1 MWHFL
6 SRILLLLI
14 LVPTVLRGQSMYGDR
29 IYVDSLSSK
38 IPQGVDTL
46 KFISNTDF
54 LKTARIESRILLDT
68 AAGNKG
74 NYIVLLDTLII
85 KSGDSLY
92 LLRFDDDTLF
102 LNKDTIRLDQN
113 DTVWLQDIM
122 DWPDT
127 SSLIQYLSDTTWDAT
142 RWWVIEQSYLT
153 QEQDLLWINDSA
165 NYLHRTDTTTKV
177 ASRHWVLQ
185 LGYLKEESDPIWL
198 SDSSDYLHHS
208 DSLTKIASRY
218 WVLGQIH
225 DSIADINVESYW
237 SWVDS
242 ATDTL
247 YNNKTGVLYLATDV
261 ITDNT
266 LRTEN
271 NTVLGRNAGGSFTHS
286 SGVQGWYNTF
296 LGNNAGNIISSGYEN
311 TAMGY
316 NALDA
321 ATTGYQNVAI
331 GNNVMTAG
339 SGVYRNVGIGYNALS
354 GASYSS
360 NNNVAIGYAA
370 MDDATTA
377 DNSVA
382 IGTNALGANQSADYC
397 IAIGSN
403 ALSYL
408 TSSANDNYNIA
419 IGYNAGASLDYQ
431 NNVLIGHEAGR
442 YLGQCQENVALGK
455 NALFGSTS
463 GVYNSSMNV
472 AIGNNAGYSISGG
485 AMGNTIIGTGAGAY
499 LTTGDY
505 NVVIGNYTGSAM
517 GSSGLTTQNSQL
529 WIDASSTGSPL
540 IKGDFNMDTLRING
554 ALSIRDV
561 STSVEK
567 YFLVLDSATHR
578 ICKMDTTGWGGGGG
592 GVGVESD
599 PIWTSEKNSYQ
610 ANADTNAF
618 DASKFWVRSQIHDSI
633 AGLDHSSNNEG
644 VLDVKTAGA
653 NSSAISSNT
662 SGSPDIYI
670 KGGENITITES
681 GDTIFIAGSGG
692 ASGDNLGDHNATENL
707 MLNGFDIKE
716 VDSLYASNIYSVSG
730 EFESA
735 IEAISTSSRPT
746 AVLKKTTAYAYGV
759 QNPLQ
764 LQSYGTSTTGDG
776 IGAGIEFQGKDDAQN
791 YVLMGNYQVM
801 MPENGNGNETSKMVW
816 QTIKQGGAPTDEMI
830 LSSDSLT
837 VNGGLRITGSTLRF
851 TSVPNAEYSTVIMYN
866 PVTKLISYYDTTGLG
881 GSGAGGDMF
890 KSTYDTDSDNIV
902 DNSEKVNNALS
913 NGYGIMSLSFDGSS
927 PKSIVIDTATL
938 KTVFDGGGNGGDM
951 YKLTYDTDNDGIVD
965 NAEKVNNAL
974 SNGYGILTLSYDGSA
989 TKSIVIDTALLKSV
1003 FGGTGGGDVYKVG
1016 TPVNNQV
1023 AVWTGDG
1030 TIEGDSDLMFDGSKL
1045 TASKLYI
1052 SSPALGSSDYDK
1064 FLVLDA
1070 SGSEVKTRTGSQVL
1084 SDIGAEAA
1092 QTKGNLTENVPGL
1105 QFDNARQVIG
1115 GHSTLSLTSGYVI
1128 PTTSQEAN
1136 WNAAYGWGNHALAG
1150 YLTTEADPQVGV
1162 ITANYLSKWDGSA
1175 LSTSHI
1181 LDHPNYVRI
1190 EDSLKVTK
1198 LRANETSRLVMWNM
1212 TTGEFSYV
1220 DTAAYR
1226 DGGGGVIQEM
1236 DPVWIS
1242 DSIDYLHHSDT
1253 TTKVA
1258 SRHWVLDQGYI
1269 TETDAETDP
1278 VWISDS
1284 TDYLHHSDTTTK
1296 VASRHWVLDQ
1306 GYITET
1312 GAETDPVWISDS
1324 TDYLHHSDTTTKVA
1338 SRHWVL
1344 NQGYI
1349 TETGAET
1356 DPVWISDSADYLHH
1370 SDTTTRV
1377 ASRHWVLDQGYIT
1390 ETEAET
1396 DPVWISDSTDYLHHS
1411 DTTSKVASRHWVLNQ
1426 GFLLEI
1432 PEEKDPQWIHD
1443 SAAYLHHS
1451 DTLTKVAS
1459 RKWVTDQAYI
1469 SKEEDPQVG
1478 SSNTTNY
1485 LSKWDGLAL
1494 NASQV
1499 YNDGNYVRIPNA
1511 LKIGSGSP
1519 TTSLDIDGS
1528 AAIDGTLSVN
1538 DIKLTNASAGTS
1550 LVALV
1555 LDGGQNVDLNTLSD
1569 DFAAIEDSS
1578 KWSKSGSYVFPK
1590 TLTDYVGIGTNTPSG
1605 LFHVY
1610 GNMYIGKTAGNPIK
1624 PRIINNEVPSTYIQ
1638 FDPGA
1643 IVINPD
1649 CYIQGDLLV
1658 SNDFHTDEINTEA
1671 IVEMTSGNGI
1681 TVKDWGGT
1689 SIVSFSSNGTLLNR
1703 PARIPVETLSNQTS
1717 VVSPSKWISVY
1728 IIDADANIEVWCD
1741 NAIIG
1746 AGQLFTVI
1754 SDNADDQSYTI
1765 TLKDYGAGSVITTIP
1780 IDPSYDTKAVTLLY
1794 TGSKWVVYSTGN
1806 D

>member
-6 SRILLLLI
+6 SKMFLLMI
-14 LVPTVLRGQSMYGDR
+14 LVPGVLWGQSMYGDR
-29 IYVDSLSSK
+29 IYVDSLSSR

-46 KFISNTDF
+46 KFISNADF
-54 LKTARIESRILLDT
+54 LKTSRFESFVMLDT
-68 AAGNKG
+68 AKANKG
-74 NYIVLLDTLII
+74 NHIVLLDTLII

-102 LNKDTIRLDQN
+102 LNNDTVCLDQN
-113 DTVWLQDIM
+113 DTIWLHDIM
-122 DWPDT
+122 DWLDT
-127 SSLIQYLSDTTWDAT
+127 SAVIQHLSDTTWDAT
-142 RWWVIEQSYLT
+142 QWWVTQQSYLT
-153 QEQDLLWINDSA
+153 QEQDPLWVNDSTH
-165 NYLHRTDTTTKV
+165 YLHHLDTTTRV
-177 ASRHWVLQ
+177 ASRFWVLQ
-185 LGYLKEESDPIWL
+185 LGYLTEESDPVWL

-218 WVLGQIH
+218 WVLRQIH

-247 YNNKTGVLYLATDV
+247 YNNKTGLLYLATDV
-261 ITDNT
+261 LTDNI
-266 LRTEN
+266 LRTEG

-286 SGVQGWYNTF
+286 SGLQGWYNTL
-296 LGNNAGNIISSGYEN
+296 LGNNAGSIISSGYEN
-311 TAMGY
+311 TAIGY

-354 GASYSS
+354 GSSYSS

-370 MDDATTA
+370 MDAATTA

-382 IGTNALGANQSADYC
+382 IGSNALGANQSADYC

-431 NNVLIGHEAGR
+431 NNILIGHEAGR

-455 NALFGSTS
+455 NALFGNTS

-472 AIGNNAGYSISGG
+472 AIGNNTGYSISGG
-485 AMGNTIIGTGAGAY
+485 AMGNTIIGTAAGAY

-505 NVVIGNYTGSAM
+505 NVVIGNYTGSVM

-529 WIDASSTGSPL
+529 WIDASATSSPL
-540 IKGDFNMDTLRING
+540 IKGDFNMDSLRING

-561 STSVEK
+561 SSSVEK
-567 YFLVLDSATHR
+567 YFLVLDSATNR
-578 ICKMDTTGWGGGGG
+578 ICKMDTAGWGGGGG

-599 PIWTSEKNSYQ
+599 PVWTSEKNSYQ
-610 ANADTNAF
+610 AKADTNVF
-618 DASKFWVRSQIHDSI
+618 DASKSWVRGQIHDSI
-633 AGLDHSSNNEG
+633 AGLDHSINNEG
-644 VLDVKTAGA
+644 VLDVKTGGA
-653 NSSAISSNT
+653 NSSVIASNT
-662 SGSPDIYI
+662 SGSPDLYI
-670 KGGENITITES
+670 KGGANIAITES

-692 ASGDNLGDHNATENL
+692 ASGDNLGNHNATENL

-716 VDSLYASNIYSVSG
+716 VDSLCASNIYSVSG
-730 EFESA
+730 ESESA
-735 IEAISTSSRPT
+735 LEALSSSSRPT
-746 AVLKKTTAYAYGV
+746 AILKKTTAYAYGV

-764 LQSYGTSTTGDG
+764 LQSYGTSSTSDG
-776 IGAGIEFQGKDDAQN
+776 IGASIEFLGKDDAQN
-791 YVLMGNYQVM
+791 YVLMGNYQVV

-816 QTIKQGGAPTDEMI
+816 QTIKQGGSLTDEMI
-830 LSSDSLT
+830 LTSDSLT
-837 VNGGLRITGSTLRF
+837 VNGGVRVTGSTLRF
-851 TSVPNAEYSTVIMYN
+851 TGVPNAEYSTVLMYN

-890 KSTYDTDSDNIV
+890 KSTYDTDNDNTV
-902 DNSEKVNNALS
+902 DNSEKVNSALT
-913 NGYGIMSLSFDGSS
+913 NGYGVMSFSFDGSS

-938 KTVFDGGGNGGDM
+938 KTVFDGGGGGGDM
-951 YKLTYDTDNDGIVD
+951 YKLTYDMDNDGIVD
-965 NAEKVNNAL
+965 NSEKVNNAL
-974 SNGYGILTLSYDGSA
+974 TNGYGVMILSYDGSTA
-989 TKSIVIDTALLKSV
+989 KSIVIDTSALKNV
-1003 FGGTGGGDVYKVG
+1003 FGGTGGGDVYKVS
-1016 TPVNNQV
+1016 TPLNNQV
-1023 AVWTGDG
+1023 GVWTGDG
-1030 TIEGDSDLMFDGSKL
+1030 TIEGDGDLTFDGSKL
-1045 TASKLYI
+1045 ITSKLNI
-1052 SSPALGSSDYDK
+1052 SSPAVGSSDYDR
-1064 FLVLDA
+1064 FLVLDVSA
-1070 SGSEVKTRTGSQVL
+1070 SEVKTRTGSQVL

-1092 QTKGNLTENVPGL
+1092 QTKGNLTENVAGL
-1105 QFDNARQVIG
+1105 QFDNTRQVIG
-1115 GHSTLSLTSGYVI
+1115 GPSTLSLTSGYVI

-1150 YLTTEADPQVGV
+1150 YLTAETDPQVGV
-1162 ITANYLSKWDGSA
+1162 ISTNYLAKWDGST
-1175 LSTSHI
+1175 LSTSNI
-1181 LDHPNYVRI
+1181 LDHPNYVKI

-1226 DGGGGVIQEM
+1226 DGGGGVIQEI

-1258 SRHWVLDQGYI
+1258 SRWWVLDQGYI
-1269 TETDAETDP
+1269 TEIQAETDP

-1296 VASRHWVLDQ
+1296 VASRKWVLD
-1306 GYITET
+1306 
-1312 GAETDPVWISDS
+1312 
-1324 TDYLHHSDTTTKVA
+1324 
-1338 SRHWVL
+1338 
-1344 NQGYI
+1344 QGYI

-1377 ASRHWVLDQGYIT
+1377 ASRKWVLNQGYIT
-1390 ETEAET
+1390 EVGAET
-1396 DPVWISDSTDYLHHS
+1396 DPVWISDSTEYLHHSDTTTRVASRKWVLDQGYITETGAETDPVWISDSADYLHHS
-1411 DTTSKVASRHWVLNQ
+1411 DTTTRVASRKWVLDQ

-1432 PEEKDPQWIHD
+1432 PEEKDPVWVND
-1443 SAAYLHHS
+1443 SATYLHHT

-1459 RKWVTDQAYI
+1459 RKWVRDQAYI
-1469 SKEEDPQVG
+1469 DKEEDPQVG
-1478 SSNTTNY
+1478 ASNATNY
-1485 LSKWDGLAL
+1485 LSKWDGQAL

-1499 YNDGNYVRIPNA
+1499 YNDGTYVRIPNS
-1511 LKIGSGSP
+1511 LKIGSGAPSV
-1519 TTSLDIDGS
+1519 SLDVDGS
-1528 AAIDGTLSVN
+1528 ALIDGTLSVGN
-1538 DIKLTNASAGTS
+1538 VKLTNASAGSS

-1569 DFAAIEDSS
+1569 DFAALEDSS
-1578 KWSKSGSYVFPK
+1578 KWSKSGSYVFQK

-1605 LFHVY
+1605 LFHVF
-1610 GNMYIGKTAGNPIK
+1610 GNMYIGKTASNPIK
-1624 PRIINNEVPSTYIQ
+1624 PRIINNEVPSTWIE
-1638 FDPGA
+1638 FDPGI
-1643 IVINPD
+1643 IVINPA
-1649 CYIQGDLLV
+1649 CHIQGDLLV
-1658 SNDFHTDEINTEA
+1658 TNNFYTDEINTDV
-1671 IVEMTSGNGI
+1671 IVENTSGDGVI
-1681 TVKDWGGT
+1681 VKDWGGGSIATFT
-1689 SIVSFSSNGTLLNR
+1689 SMGTVFNR
-1703 PARIPVETLSNQTS
+1703 PARVPIEVLSNQTS
-1717 VVSPSKWISVY
+1717 LVSPDWDVSVY
-1728 IIDADANIEVWCD
+1728 VIDADANIDVWCN

-1765 TLKDYGAGSVITTIP
+1765 TLKDYGAGSVITTIT
-1780 IDPSYDTKAVTLLY
+1780 IDPSFDTKAVTLLY